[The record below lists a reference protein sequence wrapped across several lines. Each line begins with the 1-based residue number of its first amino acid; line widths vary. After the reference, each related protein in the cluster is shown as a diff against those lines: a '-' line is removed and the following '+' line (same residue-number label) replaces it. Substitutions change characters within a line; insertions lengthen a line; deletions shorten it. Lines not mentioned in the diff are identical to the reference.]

1 MNRAKIIREYKA
13 ANPNATPQAIANATN
28 EKIQYVYQVLHKQ
41 KIKKQAALNWAKV
54 FKREGSKVK
63 VTAEERQLAKGQ
75 QILRDEISNLHRQ
88 ITRLK
93 LHNDMLQSMLK
104 VQEFDLM
111 HGHGAPV

>member
-1 MNRAKIIREYKA
+1 MNKAQTIRDYIK
-13 ANPNATPQAIANATN
+13 ANPEAKAKAIAEALGM
-28 EKIQYVYQVLHKQ
+28 KLQYVYTVKHKASSKTKRQ
-41 KIKKQAALNWAKV
+41 FKHNPMPKV
-54 FKREGSKVK
+54 APIS
-63 VTAEERQLAKGQ
+63 AEERQLAKGQ